1 MAHIDTHMRETDAF
15 NATMEKDPRLRM
27 TVVCIGVLDRV
38 PDWDEVVAR
47 LGRLAHAVPLFH
59 QRVVDVPAGLAPPK
73 FVADEQFDLGW
84 HIRRV
89 RLPRPGDLETLL
101 EFASAI
107 GSTAFDP
114 IRPRWEV
121 WLVEGMAG
129 GGAAWLAKVHHTLT
143 DGVGGIAL
151 LTHVFDIDGT
161 TLAGF
166 PAVTPDVAD
175 DTSRGALVRSAL
187 AHDANQMRTAVRG
200 AVAAAART
208 VAAAVRDPVQ
218 ATAGAVATWRSLY
231 EAVQPTGPHLSPT
244 MTGRGMHRR
253 MGVVDTSLTGL
264 RAAGR
269 AGAGTVNDA
278 FLTAVTSGLRRYHE
292 LHGASVTSLRT
303 TMPIDVRAEGDAE
316 AGNRIALVRLEL
328 PLTPADPLPR
338 LRETHG
344 LAEHWKNAP
353 GLVYIEA
360 AYALVNRLPASY
372 LQGLARQVD
381 FVASNVPGFP
391 LPVELAGA
399 HLTALYAFGP
409 TGGTAVNITL
419 VSYGDR
425 AFVGVHADADAV
437 PDFDAF
443 MTCMRAGFDE
453 VLALGGTTAPDR
465 GVATVTS

>member
-1 MAHIDTHMRETDAF
+1 MADTHMRETDAF
-15 NATMEKDPRLRM
+15 NATMEKDPQLRM
-27 TVVCIGVLDRV
+27 TVVCVGVLDRV
-38 PDWDEVVAR
+38 PDWAEVVTR
-47 LGRLAHAVPLFH
+47 LARLAHAVPLFH
-59 QRVVDVPAGLAPPK
+59 QRVVDIPAGLAPPR
-73 FVADEQFDLGW
+73 FVVDGQFDLDW

-89 RLPRPGDLETLL
+89 TLPPPGDLHTLL
-101 EFASAI
+101 EFANTV
-107 GSTAFDP
+107 GSTPFDP

-121 WLVEGMAG
+121 WLIEGLPD

-161 TLAGF
+161 PLAGF
-166 PAVTPDVAD
+166 GAAPESVVE
-175 DTSRGALVRSAL
+175 DTGRRALVRGAL
-187 AHDANQMRTAVRG
+187 AHDVAQAFSAFRGSMVAGVRTL
-200 AVAAAART
+200 
-208 VAAAVRDPVQ
+208 AAAVDDPVR
-218 ATAGAVATWRSLY
+218 ALTGAAATWRSLY
-231 EAVQPTGPHLSPT
+231 EAVQPTGPRLST
-244 MTGRGMHRR
+244 VMTDRGMRR
-253 MGVVDTSLTGL
+253 RLGTIDTSLTGL

-269 AGAGTVNDA
+269 AGGGTVNDA
-278 FLTAVTSGLRRYHE
+278 FLTAVTAGLRRYHE
-292 LHGASVTSLRT
+292 MHDASVPRLRT

-316 AGNRIALVRLEL
+316 AGNRIALVRIEL

-338 LRETHG
+338 MRETHR

-353 GLVYIEA
+353 GLAYIEA

-391 LPVELAGA
+391 MPVELAGA

-419 VSYGDR
+419 MSYGDR
-425 AFVGVHADADAV
+425 AFVGVHADTAAV

-443 MTCMRAGFDE
+443 MTCLRAGFDE
-453 VLALGGTTAPDR
+453 VLAIGGSAKAR
-465 GVATVTS
+465 QAVATV